1 VFEGFWEDRDLRNL
15 KGLQLGRYYEM
26 LKEKGHGFY
35 RYANFYTLD
44 EIKEMLNS
52 INLSIEKVYATLSYT
67 PEDGPII
74 EEPSEEIDGRSFV
87 CLSAIPEPRPE
98 D

>member
-1 VFEGFWEDRDLRNL
+1 MLEDSGRIAICVIL
-15 KGLQLGRYYEM
+15 KDSSWGRYYEM
-26 LKEKGHGFY
+26 LKERGHDFY

-44 EIKEMLNS
+44 EIREMLSS

-67 PEDGPII
+67 PEDEPIV